1 MKKAIL
7 LQLSLALVLL
17 SSCGKNIHVNYQ
29 SDATNTGK
37 VVLKPAEPTDRTYVT
52 FNDSLLVNKKY
63 VKSVTIHNVPRGE
76 HQVHYTSNNYVYKE
90 KIDGKM
96 TVNVDNNRVITK
108 LIEVPPYSTGYWIGL
123 VIWMPLFL
131 LIL

>member
-1 MKKAIL
+1 
-7 LQLSLALVLL
+7 
-17 SSCGKNIHVNYQ
+17 
-29 SDATNTGK
+29 
-37 VVLKPAEPTDRTYVT
+37 
-52 FNDSLLVNKKY
+52 
-63 VKSVTIHNVPRGE
+63 
-76 HQVHYTSNNYVYKE
+76 
-90 KIDGKM
+90 M

>member
-1 MKKAIL
+1 MKKALL

-17 SSCGKNIHVNYQ
+17 SSCAKNIHVNYQ
-29 SDATNTGK
+29 SDSANTGK
-37 VVLKPAEPTDRTYVT
+37 VVLKPAEPTNRTYVT

-63 VKSVTIHNVPRGE
+63 VKSVTIHNVPSGE
-76 HQVHYTSNNYVYKE
+76 HHVHYTSNNYAYKE

-108 LIEVPPYSTGYWIGL
+108 LIEVPPYSAGYWIGL
-123 VIWMPLFL
+123 
-131 LIL
+131 LISLPILVFVL

>member
-7 LQLSLALVLL
+7 LQLSFALLLL

-37 VVLKPAEPTDRTYVT
+37 VVLKPAEPTNRTYVT

-63 VKSVTIHNVPRGE
+63 VKSVTIHNVPSGE